1 MLEELLRREIGAG
14 IKPDPEIDAFMKAT
28 SLSGQKASLQ
38 TDYVLKVTF
47 LIEDVFDVRH

>member
-1 MLEELLRREIGAG
+1 
-14 IKPDPEIDAFMKAT
+14 MKAT

-47 LIEDVFDVRH
+47 LIRCVWCLTLACLNQFIF